1 MARAEFFVWFVVYYF
16 RGLETHTAL
25 LAVDPLCAPSGRE
38 FVC

>member
-1 MARAEFFVWFVVYYF
+1 MARVEFFVWFIVF
-16 RGLETHTAL
+16 FKGLEAHTAL